1 MEETVPIAYSVTE
14 MMEMA
19 VETEKGGKLF
29 YETVAGQS
37 KDDDLKNLFAYLAD
51 QENQHIRV
59 FEGIAKGV
67 KVPPDEMPA
76 NWEEVVPYL
85 KAVTDS
91 RYFLGKDRAL
101 SLAREA
107 TTTAQAVEL
116 ALAFEK
122 ETLVFYLEAADMVPP
137 ANRSA
142 VEALI
147 REERAHVRKLT
158 GFLQSCNR

>member
-1 MEETVPIAYSVTE
+1 MPVAYSVPE
-14 MMEMA
+14 IVAMA

-37 KDDDLKNLFAYLAD
+37 KDDNLKNLFAYLAD

-59 FEGIAKGV
+59 FEDIARNV
-67 KVPPDEMPA
+67 KVPQDETPV

-91 RYFLGKDRAL
+91 RYFLGRDKAL
-101 SLAREA
+101 RLAKEA
-107 TTTAQAVEL
+107 TTTEQAVKL

-122 ETLVFYLEAADMVPP
+122 ETLVFYLEALDMVPAINRP
-137 ANRSA
+137 A
-142 VEALI
+142 VDALI

-158 GFLQSCNR
+158 GFLQTCRQ

>member
-1 MEETVPIAYSVTE
+1 MEEKVPIAYSVPE

-19 VETEKGGKLF
+19 VETERGGKLF

-37 KDDDLKNLFAYLAD
+37 KDDNLKNLFAYLAD

-59 FEGIAKGV
+59 FEDIARNV
-67 KVPPDEMPA
+67 KVPRDETPV

-91 RYFLGKDRAL
+91 RYFLGKDKAL
-101 SLAREA
+101 SLAKEA
-107 TTTAQAVEL
+107 TTTEQAVEL

-122 ETLVFYLEAADMVPP
+122 ETLVFYLEAADMMPS
-137 ANRSA
+137 ANRPA
-142 VEALI
+142 VDALI

-158 GFLQSCNR
+158 GFLQSCKR